1 MSDNEVI
8 ELAEKLKSLK
18 GFEITYFAKKH
29 GELITRKGV
38 WQDDKCKL
46 EMRNGG
52 LSFTYWDLDKRSY
65 RMANDIKEILGN
77 FPQELESKVRQ

>member
-8 ELAEKLKSLK
+8 ELAEKLKRLK
-18 GFEITYFAKKH
+18 DFKITYFAKKH

-52 LSFTYWDLDKRSY
+52 LSFTYWDLDKQNY

-77 FPQELESKVRQ
+77 FPDDLKGKVRQ

>member
-8 ELAEKLKSLK
+8 ELAEKLKRLK
-18 GFEITYFAKKH
+18 DFKITYFAKKH

-52 LSFTYWDLDKRSY
+52 LSFTYWDLDKQSY
-65 RMANDIKEILGN
+65 RMANDIKEILGKL
-77 FPQELESKVRQ
+77 PQELESKVRQ